1 ASMLDHI
8 TRGRK
13 TDGRR
18 ALGMAALSVALHLG
32 IVALLLLLASGQGKA
47 LFADEGAGD
56 GRDAGPAGG
65 GGGGGGGEQ
74 VTFYEIPPPPPA
86 PLPPPP
92 PEEEVLVPPVPE
104 PPPAPVQPPPEQRPE
119 TPARTPATGP
129 GTGGGTSAGAGAG
142 QGPGTGPG
150 TGPGS
155 GGGSGGGTGGGVGSG
170 TGPGSGAGRATPPGW
185 DFMIIPP
192 ARPRG
197 MAARDVEIRVLVD
210 ERGRVKDVDLVPPTG
225 NRGYDEQL
233 RRMARDWRFT
243 PARDASNRPIEAW
256 VPVTITI

>member
-1 ASMLDHI
+1 MFDHI
-8 TRGRK
+8 THGRK
-13 TDGRR
+13 TDARR
-18 ALGMAALSVALHLG
+18 TLGVTALSVAMHVG
-32 IVALLLLLASGQGKA
+32 IVALLLLLWTGQGTA

-74 VTFYEIPPPPPA
+74 VTFYEIPPPPPPPPA
-86 PLPPPP
+86 PEVEPEEEELIPPEPVPPPPP
-92 PEEEVLVPPVPE
+92 PEVPQV
-104 PPPAPVQPPPEQRPE
+104 AQRTE
-119 TPARTPATGP
+119 TPPQQPATGP
-129 GTGGGTSAGAGAG
+129 GTGGGAEAGAGAG

-170 TGPGSGAGRATPPGW
+170 TGPGTGAGRATPPGW

-192 ARPRG
+192 QRPRG

-210 ERGRVKDVDLVPPTG
+210 ERGRVKDVELVPPTG

-243 PARDASNRPIEAW
+243 PARDATNRPVEAW
-256 VPVTITI
+256 VPVTVTI